1 MRNKG
6 HKRKK
11 KREDVKE
18 RKNRAGSN
26 KRNLNSMK
34 LRMLTA
40 KIQIFSPVSA
50 VYKRNVSTKD
60 RTYKQK

>member
-18 RKNRAGSN
+18 RKNHAGSN
-26 KRNLNSMK
+26 KHNLNSVK

-40 KIQIFSPVSA
+40 KIQIFSVVSA
-50 VYKRNVSTKD
+50 VYRRNVSTRD